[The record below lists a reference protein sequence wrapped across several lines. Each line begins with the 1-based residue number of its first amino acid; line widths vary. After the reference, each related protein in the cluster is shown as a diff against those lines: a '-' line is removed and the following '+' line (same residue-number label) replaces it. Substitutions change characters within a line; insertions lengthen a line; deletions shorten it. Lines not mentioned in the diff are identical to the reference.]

1 MTEEKKTTQLLFSY
15 CHTILYLYHLLW
27 HGDKANCRASNI
39 HKAEEAAEGGEPGRG
54 SLGMHMRAG
63 QSGILKGYVIA

>member
-15 CHTILYLYHLLW
+15 CHTILYHLLW